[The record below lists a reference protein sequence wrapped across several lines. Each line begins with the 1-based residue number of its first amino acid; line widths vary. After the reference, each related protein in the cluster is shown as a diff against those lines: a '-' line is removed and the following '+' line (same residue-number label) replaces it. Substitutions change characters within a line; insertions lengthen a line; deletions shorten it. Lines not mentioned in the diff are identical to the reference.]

1 MYDDD
6 DEPEGPKSS
15 FTTYLSEGNVHFNQG
30 EYKKALDSYTQ
41 ALELQPGYKACLVQR
56 SKCYLRLGDPDAALR
71 DAEESL
77 AEDKEYNKG
86 LYQKAE
92 ALYSKGDF
100 EYALLYYHR
109 GYKLRQDQEEF
120 KLGIQKAQEAIDNA
134 IGSKAKVK
142 LENKG
147 DLSFF
152 AKQDEAKKTT
162 KGYSKPTTQAARNQQ
177 QAANRGKNTKS
188 PVKSEKTVK
197 KLLGEL
203 YADKKYLEKLM
214 DDQDFIHGNSSKPIY
229 DLVQEGL
236 NYLDTRIDFWRQQE
250 PLYARKNKKL
260 PPRKPPQRQLP
271 ADTTK
276 FILRSLEEIDQ
287 ALADGDPETSLNKAQ
302 STLKTVQSLGAESVP
317 NKAEVVGN
325 LYSCIGNAH
334 LEMENYEEALK
345 YHEKDLKAAKKLESK
360 EAKSRALDNLGRL
373 YAKMGEYTKAIDAW
387 MEKLPLSKS
396 VLESTWLYHEI
407 GRCHLELKYYQDAKE
422 FGQKSLAAA
431 EQADDKVWQLN
442 ATVLEAQAEVKLG
455 DLQDALQSF
464 EKALEL
470 AKILEDD
477 AAENAISKAINDVNN
492 RIAQGI
498 KSGEDSAG
506 DEQKDTEENKVTE
519 DEETKETEAPQQPDD
534 EEEVKENP
542 VEENTEEVKENKADE
557 ENETKESEQAQEA
570 GEEAAEEAA
579 DESNDTAKDAAPP
592 TEEDGVKEQ

>member
-41 ALELQPGYKACLVQR
+41 ALELQPGYKVCLVQR

-77 AEDKEYNKG
+77 AEDKDYNKG

-152 AKQDEAKKTT
+152 AKQDEGKKAN

-177 QAANRGKNTKS
+177 QAVNRGKNVKS
-188 PVKSEKTVK
+188 PVKSEKTIK

-203 YADKKYLEKLM
+203 YADKKYLEELM
-214 DDQDFIHGNSSKPIY
+214 SDQDFIHGNSTNNYY
-229 DLVQEGL
+229 DLVQDGL

-260 PPRKPPQRQLP
+260 PPKKPAQQQKP

-276 FILRSLEEIDQ
+276 YILRSLEEIDE
-287 ALADGDPETSLNKAQ
+287 ALADGEPEDSLKKAQ

-317 NKAEVVGN
+317 NKAEVIGN
-325 LYSCIGNAH
+325 LYSCIGNAY
-334 LEMENYEEALK
+334 LEMDNYDEALK
-345 YHEKDLKAAKKLESK
+345 YHEKDLKAAKKREDK

-373 YAKMGEYTKAIDAW
+373 YAKQGEYTKAIDAW
-387 MEKLPLSKS
+387 MEKLPFCKS

-442 ATVLEAQAEVKLG
+442 ATVLVGQAEVKLG
-455 DLQDALQSF
+455 DLQAALQTF

-470 AKILEDD
+470 AKILEDE
-477 AAENAISKAINDVNN
+477 AAEKAISKTINDIND
-492 RIAQGI
+492 RIAQGV
-498 KSGEDSAG
+498 KSGDDKEETGGQEGTKEVTKDAEEETEPAEQTEEGVKDESSGQKTGEIKESEPAEDNEKQDS
-506 DEQKDTEENKVTE
+506 EKQTEEN
-519 DEETKETEAPQQPDD
+519 
-534 EEEVKENP
+534 
-542 VEENTEEVKENKADE
+542 
-557 ENETKESEQAQEA
+557 
-570 GEEAAEEAA
+570 AEEGR
-579 DESNDTAKDAAPP
+579 KDFQTSDDDA
-592 TEEDGVKEQ
+592 EKKE

>member
-41 ALELQPGYKACLVQR
+41 ALELQPGYKVCLVQR

-77 AEDKEYNKG
+77 AEDKDYNKG

-152 AKQDEAKKTT
+152 AKQDEGKKAN

-177 QAANRGKNTKS
+177 QAVNRGKNVKS
-188 PVKSEKTVK
+188 PVKSEKTIK

-203 YADKKYLEKLM
+203 YADKKYLEELM
-214 DDQDFIHGNSSKPIY
+214 SDQDFIHGNSTNNYY
-229 DLVQEGL
+229 DLVQDGL

-260 PPRKPPQRQLP
+260 PPKKPAQQQKP

-276 FILRSLEEIDQ
+276 YILRSLEEIDE
-287 ALADGDPETSLNKAQ
+287 ALADGEPEDSLKKAQ

-317 NKAEVVGN
+317 NKAEVIGN
-325 LYSCIGNAH
+325 LYSCIGNAY
-334 LEMENYEEALK
+334 LEMDNYDEALK
-345 YHEKDLKAAKKLESK
+345 YHEKDLKAAKKREDK

-373 YAKMGEYTKAIDAW
+373 YAKQGEYTKAIDAW
-387 MEKLPLSKS
+387 MEKLPFCKS

-442 ATVLEAQAEVKLG
+442 ATVLVGQAEVKLG
-455 DLQDALQSF
+455 DLQAALQTF

-470 AKILEDD
+470 AKILEDE
-477 AAENAISKAINDVNN
+477 AAEKAISKTINDIND
-492 RIAQGI
+492 RIAQGV
-498 KSGEDSAG
+498 KSGDDKEETGGQEGTKEVTKDAEEETEPAEQTEEGVKDESSGQKTEEIKESEPAEDNEKQDS
-506 DEQKDTEENKVTE
+506 EKQTEENP
-519 DEETKETEAPQQPDD
+519 EEGRKDFQTSDDDAEKKE
-534 EEEVKENP
+534 
-542 VEENTEEVKENKADE
+542 
-557 ENETKESEQAQEA
+557 
-570 GEEAAEEAA
+570 
-579 DESNDTAKDAAPP
+579 
-592 TEEDGVKEQ
+592 

>member
-1 MYDDD
+1 M
-6 DEPEGPKSS
+6 KLNTNKTSL
-15 FTTYLSEGNVHFNQG
+15 TTCHESNSVNKYFIDVCFPG
-30 EYKKALDSYTQ
+30 KA
-41 ALELQPGYKACLVQR
+41 R
-56 SKCYLRLGDPDAALR
+56 
-71 DAEESL
+71 
-77 AEDKEYNKG
+77 
-86 LYQKAE
+86 
-92 ALYSKGDF
+92 
-100 EYALLYYHR
+100 
-109 GYKLRQDQEEF
+109 
-120 KLGIQKAQEAIDNA
+120 
-134 IGSKAKVK
+134 VK

-162 KGYSKPTTQAARNQQ
+162 KGYSKPTARNQQ

-229 DLVQEGL
+229 DLVQDGL
-236 NYLDTRIDFWRQQE
+236 SYLDTRIEFWRQQE

-260 PPRKPPQRQLP
+260 PPRKSPQRQLP

-345 YHEKDLKAAKKLESK
+345 FHEKDLKAAKKMENK

-373 YAKMGEYTKAIDAW
+373 YAKMGEYTKAIDSW

-422 FGQKSLAAA
+422 FGQRSLAAA

-442 ATVLEAQAEVKLG
+442 ATVLAAQAEVKLG
-455 DLQDALQSF
+455 DLKDALQSF
-464 EKALEL
+464 EKALDL

-477 AAENAISKAINDVNN
+477 AAENAISKAINDVND
-492 RIAQGI
+492 RITQGV
-498 KSGEDSAG
+498 KSGEESAADEHEG
-506 DEQKDTEENKVTE
+506 AEESKETADEQNEETEAAKQTEEEEELVTE
-519 DEETKETEAPQQPDD
+519 DS
-534 EEEVKENP
+534 VKESHD
-542 VEENTEEVKENKADE
+542 EAKED
-557 ENETKESEQAQEA
+557 
-570 GEEAAEEAA
+570 EAAEGNAK
-579 DESNDTAKDAAPP
+579 KDAEQEPDEANGATKDADQPA
-592 TEEDGVKEQ
+592 EDDGVKEQ

>member
-41 ALELQPGYKACLVQR
+41 ALELQPGYKVCLVQR
-56 SKCYLRLGDPDAALR
+56 SKCYLRLGNADAALR

-92 ALYSKGDF
+92 ALYSKGEF

-134 IGSKAKVK
+134 IGSKARVK

-162 KGYSKPTTQAARNQQ
+162 KGYSKPTALAARNQQ

-229 DLVQEGL
+229 DLVQDGL
-236 NYLDTRIDFWRQQE
+236 SYLDTRIEFWRQQE

-260 PPRKPPQRQLP
+260 PPRKSPQRQLP

-345 YHEKDLKAAKKLESK
+345 FHEKDLKAAKKMENK

-373 YAKMGEYTKAIDAW
+373 YAKMGEYTKAIDSW

-422 FGQKSLAAA
+422 FGQRSLAAA

-442 ATVLEAQAEVKLG
+442 ATVLAAQAEVKLG
-455 DLQDALQSF
+455 DLKDALQSF
-464 EKALEL
+464 EKALDL

-477 AAENAISKAINDVNN
+477 AAENAISKAINDVND
-492 RIAQGI
+492 RITQGV
-498 KSGEDSAG
+498 KSGEESAADEPEG
-506 DEQKDTEENKVTE
+506 AEESKETADEQNEETEAAKQTEEEEELVTE
-519 DEETKETEAPQQPDD
+519 DS
-534 EEEVKENP
+534 VKE
-542 VEENTEEVKENKADE
+542 
-557 ENETKESEQAQEA
+557 SH
-570 GEEAAEEAA
+570 EEAKEDEAVEGNAEKDAEQEPDEA
-579 DESNDTAKDAAPP
+579 NDAAKDADQPA
-592 TEEDGVKEQ
+592 EDDGVKEQ

>member
-41 ALELQPGYKACLVQR
+41 ALELQPGYKVCLVQR
-56 SKCYLRLGDPDAALR
+56 SKCYLRLGNADAALR

-92 ALYSKGDF
+92 ALYSKGEF

-134 IGSKAKVK
+134 IGSKARVK

-162 KGYSKPTTQAARNQQ
+162 KGYSKPTALAARNQQ
-177 QAANRGKNTKS
+177 QAVNRGKNTKS

-229 DLVQEGL
+229 DLVQDGL
-236 NYLDTRIDFWRQQE
+236 SYLDTRIEFWRQQE

-260 PPRKPPQRQLP
+260 PPRKSPQRQLP

-345 YHEKDLKAAKKLESK
+345 FHEKDLKAAKKMENK

-373 YAKMGEYTKAIDAW
+373 YAKMGEYTKAIDSW

-422 FGQKSLAAA
+422 FGQRSLAAA

-442 ATVLEAQAEVKLG
+442 ATVLAAQAEVKLG
-455 DLQDALQSF
+455 DLKDALQSF
-464 EKALEL
+464 EKALDL

-477 AAENAISKAINDVNN
+477 AAENAISKAINDVND
-492 RIAQGI
+492 RITQGV
-498 KSGEDSAG
+498 KTGEESAADEHEG
-506 DEQKDTEENKVTE
+506 AEESKETADEQNE
-519 DEETKETEAPQQPDD
+519 ETEAAKQT
-534 EEEVKENP
+534 EEEELVKEDS
-542 VEENTEEVKENKADE
+542 VKESHE
-557 ENETKESEQAQEA
+557 EAKED
-570 GEEAAEEAA
+570 EAAEGNAKKDAEQEP
-579 DESNDTAKDAAPP
+579 DEAKDADQPA
-592 TEEDGVKEQ
+592 EDDGVKEQ

>member
-41 ALELQPGYKACLVQR
+41 ALELQPGYKVCLVQR
-56 SKCYLRLGDPDAALR
+56 SKCYLRLGNADAALR

-92 ALYSKGDF
+92 ALYSKGEF

-134 IGSKAKVK
+134 IGSKARVK

-162 KGYSKPTTQAARNQQ
+162 KGYSKPTALAARNQQ

-229 DLVQEGL
+229 DLVQDGL
-236 NYLDTRIDFWRQQE
+236 SYLDTRIEFWRQQE

-260 PPRKPPQRQLP
+260 PPRKSPQRQLP

-345 YHEKDLKAAKKLESK
+345 FHEKDLKAAKKMENK

-373 YAKMGEYTKAIDAW
+373 YAKMGEYTKAIDSW

-422 FGQKSLAAA
+422 FGQRSLAAA

-442 ATVLEAQAEVKLG
+442 ATVLAAQAEVKLG
-455 DLQDALQSF
+455 DLKDALQSF
-464 EKALEL
+464 EKALDL

-477 AAENAISKAINDVNN
+477 AAENAISKAINDVND
-492 RIAQGI
+492 RITQGV
-498 KSGEDSAG
+498 KSGEESAADEHEG
-506 DEQKDTEENKVTE
+506 AEESKETADEQNEETEAAKQTEEEEELVTEDSVKESHEEAKEDEAAEGNAKKDTEQEP
-519 DEETKETEAPQQPDD
+519 DEANGAT
-534 EEEVKENP
+534 
-542 VEENTEEVKENKADE
+542 
-557 ENETKESEQAQEA
+557 
-570 GEEAAEEAA
+570 
-579 DESNDTAKDAAPP
+579 KDADQPA
-592 TEEDGVKEQ
+592 EDDGVKEQ

>member
-41 ALELQPGYKACLVQR
+41 ALELQPGYKVCLVQR
-56 SKCYLRLGDPDAALR
+56 SKCYLRLGNADAALR

-92 ALYSKGDF
+92 ALYSKGEF

-134 IGSKAKVK
+134 IGSKARVK

-162 KGYSKPTTQAARNQQ
+162 KGYSKPTALAARNQQ

-229 DLVQEGL
+229 DLVQDGL
-236 NYLDTRIDFWRQQE
+236 SYLDTRIEFWRQQE

-260 PPRKPPQRQLP
+260 PPRKSPQRQLP

-345 YHEKDLKAAKKLESK
+345 FHEKDLKAAKKMENK

-373 YAKMGEYTKAIDAW
+373 YAKMGEYTKAIDSW

-422 FGQKSLAAA
+422 FGQRSLAAA

-442 ATVLEAQAEVKLG
+442 ATVLAAQAEVKLG
-455 DLQDALQSF
+455 DLKDALQSF
-464 EKALEL
+464 EKALDL

-477 AAENAISKAINDVNN
+477 AAENAISKAINDVND
-492 RIAQGI
+492 RITQGV
-498 KSGEDSAG
+498 KSGEESAADEHEGAEESKETANEQNEETEAAKQTEEEEELVTEDSVKESHEEAKE
-506 DEQKDTEENKVTE
+506 DEAAEGNAKKDTEQEP
-519 DEETKETEAPQQPDD
+519 DEANGAT
-534 EEEVKENP
+534 
-542 VEENTEEVKENKADE
+542 
-557 ENETKESEQAQEA
+557 
-570 GEEAAEEAA
+570 
-579 DESNDTAKDAAPP
+579 KDADQPA
-592 TEEDGVKEQ
+592 EDDGVKEQ

>member
-6 DEPEGPKSS
+6 DELEGPKSS

-41 ALELQPGYKACLVQR
+41 ALELQPGYKVCLVQR
-56 SKCYLRLGDPDAALR
+56 SKCYLRLGNADAALR

-77 AEDKEYNKG
+77 VEDKEYNKG

-92 ALYSKGDF
+92 ALYSKGEF

-134 IGSKAKVK
+134 IGSKARVK

-162 KGYSKPTTQAARNQQ
+162 KGYSKPTALAARNQP

-214 DDQDFIHGNSSKPIY
+214 GDQDFIHGNSSKPIY
-229 DLVQEGL
+229 DLVQDGL
-236 NYLDTRIDFWRQQE
+236 SYLDTRIEFWRQQE

-260 PPRKPPQRQLP
+260 PPRKPPQRQLS

-287 ALADGDPETSLNKAQ
+287 ALAEGDPETSLNKAQ

-334 LEMENYEEALK
+334 LELDNYEEALK
-345 YHEKDLKAAKKLESK
+345 FHEKDLKAAKKLENK

-477 AAENAISKAINDVNN
+477 AAENAISKAINDVND
-492 RIAQGI
+492 RIAQGV
-498 KSGEDSAG
+498 KSGEENAA
-506 DEQKDTEENKVTE
+506 DEQEGAE
-519 DEETKETEAPQQPDD
+519 DSREPADGDNKETEAVKQT
-534 EEEVKENP
+534 EEEQVKEDS
-542 VEENTEEVKENKADE
+542 VKETQE
-557 ENETKESEQAQEA
+557 EAKED
-570 GEEAAEEAA
+570 EAAEESAKKGA
-579 DESNDTAKDAAPP
+579 EQEPDEVNDTTKDAEQPAK
-592 TEEDGVKEQ
+592 DGVKEQ

>member
-41 ALELQPGYKACLVQR
+41 ALELQPGYKVCLVQR
-56 SKCYLRLGDPDAALR
+56 SKCYLRLGNADAALR

-92 ALYSKGDF
+92 ALYSKGEF

-134 IGSKAKVK
+134 IGSKARVK

-162 KGYSKPTTQAARNQQ
+162 KGYSKPTALAARNQQ

-229 DLVQEGL
+229 DLVQDGL
-236 NYLDTRIDFWRQQE
+236 SYLDTRIEFWRQQE

-260 PPRKPPQRQLP
+260 PPRKSPQRQLP

-345 YHEKDLKAAKKLESK
+345 FHEKDLKAAKKMENK

-373 YAKMGEYTKAIDAW
+373 YAKMGEYTKAIDSW

-422 FGQKSLAAA
+422 FGQRSLAAA

-442 ATVLEAQAEVKLG
+442 ATVLAAQAEVKLG
-455 DLQDALQSF
+455 DLKDALQSF
-464 EKALEL
+464 EKALDL

-477 AAENAISKAINDVNN
+477 AAENAISKAINDVND
-492 RIAQGI
+492 RITQGV
-498 KSGEDSAG
+498 KSGEESAADEHEG
-506 DEQKDTEENKVTE
+506 AEESKETADEQNEETEAAKQTEEEEELVTE
-519 DEETKETEAPQQPDD
+519 DS
-534 EEEVKENP
+534 VKESH
-542 VEENTEEVKENKADE
+542 EEAKED
-557 ENETKESEQAQEA
+557 
-570 GEEAAEEAA
+570 EAAEGNAK
-579 DESNDTAKDAAPP
+579 KDAEQEPDETNGATKDADQPA
-592 TEEDGVKEQ
+592 EDDGVKEQ

>member
-41 ALELQPGYKACLVQR
+41 ALELQPGYKVCLVQR
-56 SKCYLRLGDPDAALR
+56 SKCYLRLGNADAALR

-92 ALYSKGDF
+92 ALYSKGEF

-134 IGSKAKVK
+134 IGSKARVK

-162 KGYSKPTTQAARNQQ
+162 KGYSKPTALAARNQQ

-229 DLVQEGL
+229 DLVQDGL
-236 NYLDTRIDFWRQQE
+236 SYLDTRIEFWRQQE

-260 PPRKPPQRQLP
+260 PPRKSPQRQLP

-345 YHEKDLKAAKKLESK
+345 FHEKDLKAAKKMENK

-373 YAKMGEYTKAIDAW
+373 YAKMGEYTKAIDSW

-422 FGQKSLAAA
+422 FGQRSLAAA

-442 ATVLEAQAEVKLG
+442 ATVLAAQAEVKLG
-455 DLQDALQSF
+455 DLKDALQSF
-464 EKALEL
+464 EKALDL

-477 AAENAISKAINDVNN
+477 AAENAISKAINDVND
-492 RIAQGI
+492 RITQGV
-498 KSGEDSAG
+498 KSGEESAADEHEG
-506 DEQKDTEENKVTE
+506 AEESKETADEQNEETEAAKQAEEEDELVTE
-519 DEETKETEAPQQPDD
+519 DS
-534 EEEVKENP
+534 VKESH
-542 VEENTEEVKENKADE
+542 EEAKED
-557 ENETKESEQAQEA
+557 
-570 GEEAAEEAA
+570 EAAEGNAKKDAEQEPDEA
-579 DESNDTAKDAAPP
+579 NDAAKDADQPA
-592 TEEDGVKEQ
+592 EDDGVKEQ

>member
-41 ALELQPGYKACLVQR
+41 ALELQPGYKVCLVQR
-56 SKCYLRLGDPDAALR
+56 SKCYLRLGNADAALR

-92 ALYSKGDF
+92 ALYSKGEF

-134 IGSKAKVK
+134 IGSKARVK

-162 KGYSKPTTQAARNQQ
+162 KGYSKPTALAARNQQ

-229 DLVQEGL
+229 DLVQDGL
-236 NYLDTRIDFWRQQE
+236 SYLDTRIEFWRQQE

-260 PPRKPPQRQLP
+260 PPRKSPQRQLP

-345 YHEKDLKAAKKLESK
+345 FHEKDLKAAKKMENK

-373 YAKMGEYTKAIDAW
+373 YAKMGEYTKAIDSW

-422 FGQKSLAAA
+422 FGQRSLAAA

-442 ATVLEAQAEVKLG
+442 ATVLAAQAEVKLG
-455 DLQDALQSF
+455 DLKDALQSF
-464 EKALEL
+464 EKALDL

-477 AAENAISKAINDVNN
+477 AAENAISKAINDVND
-492 RIAQGI
+492 RITQGV
-498 KSGEDSAG
+498 KSGEESAADEHEG
-506 DEQKDTEENKVTE
+506 AEESKETADEQNEETEAAKQTEEEEELVTE
-519 DEETKETEAPQQPDD
+519 DS
-534 EEEVKENP
+534 VKESH
-542 VEENTEEVKENKADE
+542 EEAKED
-557 ENETKESEQAQEA
+557 
-570 GEEAAEEAA
+570 EAAEGNAK
-579 DESNDTAKDAAPP
+579 KDAEQEPDEANGATKDADQPA
-592 TEEDGVKEQ
+592 EDDGVKEQ